1 MLQFMARIRRGIF
14 DERGALRFAA
24 HRDVSRYRFRRARR
38 GRGVLLALFCLLALA
53 GCSSEGAR
61 LNKEGLAYYESGSYA
76 EAVSSFE
83 KAIVADTQE
92 PEYQV
97 NKGMAYLEL
106 GEYASAQACFDS
118 AIRLDVDCEAAYR
131 GKGIAY
137 LESEEYEDAIAAFN
151 QALNS
156 ASGRVTDLEY
166 DILLYRGEAQRKAG
180 DYEGA
185 ENTYTVLLETRG
197 EDAGTYYLRGMV
209 RAASAA
215 AGIGAYEAASE
226 DFDKAVQLSPADYN
240 LYLNIYYCLS
250 EYGRSDLGTVYLQKA
265 LTVND
270 STSASHKARGTI
282 HFLLGD
288 YSAALS
294 EFQYEEE
301 KAETEMLICIGL
313 CYQAQGSYDTS
324 YEYFERALE
333 MGGED
338 AEIYYQMGMCM
349 FSTQAYQSAVAYF
362 LRALDMGDSIYQKE
376 MMYTLG
382 ICYERLYQYEDALAA
397 FQSYAA
403 VYGSSAELDK
413 EIQFLS
419 TR

>member
-1 MLQFMARIRRGIF
+1 MRIRKLTGV
-14 DERGALRFAA
+14 FAA
-24 HRDVSRYRFRRARR
+24 IS
-38 GRGVLLALFCLLALA
+38 CLLAFSA
-53 GCSSEGAR
+53 CSSEGAR
-61 LNKEGLAYYESGSYA
+61 LNEEGVAYYEAGSYA
-76 EAVSSFE
+76 EAVSAFE

-97 NKGMAYLEL
+97 NKGMAYLEQ

-118 AIRLDVDCEAAYR
+118 AILLDSDCETAYR

-137 LESEEYEDAIAAFN
+137 LEAEEYENAIDAFN

-166 DILLYRGEAQRKAG
+166 DILFYRGEAQSKAG

-197 EDAGTYYLRGMV
+197 EDARTYYLRGAV
-209 RAASAA
+209 RTACEAADGGERGAA
-215 AGIGAYEAASE
+215 A
-226 DFDKAVQLSPADYN
+226 DFDKAIALNPSDYN
-240 LYLNIYYCLS
+240 LYLNTYYCLT
-250 EYGRSDLGTVYLQKA
+250 EYGRADLGTAYLQKA

-270 STSASHKARGTI
+270 TTSASHKARGTI

-301 KAETEMLICIGL
+301 KADTEMLICIGL

-333 MGGED
+333 MGGEN

-349 FSTQAYQSAVAYF
+349 FSTAEYQSAAGYF
-362 LRALDMGDSIYQKE
+362 ERALEIGGSSYQKE

-382 ICYERLYQYEDALAA
+382 LCYERLQQYEDALTA
-397 FQSYAA
+397 FQSYVA

-413 EIQFLS
+413 EIRFLS